1 MAENDQ
7 PTCLT
12 GCLRTASYG
21 YGGYGY
27 GYEYDYGKDD
37 GDEHGTE
44 KKSPIQSGVNS
55 PRETLQKLSDDAAA
69 G

>member
-1 MAENDQ
+1 
-7 PTCLT
+7 LT
-12 GCLRTASYG
+12 KFDARTASYG
-21 YGGYGY
+21 YGGYGYGY

-37 GDEHGTE
+37 GDGHGAD
-44 KKSPIQSGVNS
+44 KKSPIQSGDP